1 MSKRSCAAAES
12 AESAVLRMA
21 RVNCIVCVPLVSYYI
36 SFWLLFTGFFV
47 IFAQKKKYRTIFFI
61 LRYFLVSCIFPGK
74 FSELFD
80 FMLSKLRF

>member
-36 SFWLLFTGFFV
+36 SFWLLFYRVFCNFRVKKEVSHNFFS
-47 IFAQKKKYRTIFFI
+47 FYDT
-61 LRYFLVSCIFPGK
+61 SSSIFPGK

>member
-21 RVNCIVCVPLVSYYI
+21 RVNCIVCAPVMFYYI

-47 IFAQKKKYRTIFFI
+47 IFVSKKKYRTIFLF
-61 LRYFLVSCIFPGK
+61 YDTSSSIFPGK

-80 FMLSKLRF
+80 FMLLELRF

>member
-47 IFAQKKKYRTIFFI
+47 IFDVKKKYRTIFSF
-61 LRYFLVSCIFPGK
+61 YDTSSSIFPGK

>member
-21 RVNCIVCVPLVSYYI
+21 RVNCIVCVPLVFYYI
-36 SFWLLFTGFFV
+36 QLFGYFFTGFFV
-47 IFAQKKKYRTIFFI
+47 IFALKKEVSHNFFSF
-61 LRYFLVSCIFPGK
+61 YDTSSSIFPGK

>member
-21 RVNCIVCVPLVSYYI
+21 RVNCIVCAPVMFYYI

-47 IFAQKKKYRTIFFI
+47 IFAQKKKYRTIFSF
-61 LRYFLVSCIFPGK
+61 YDTSSSIFPGK